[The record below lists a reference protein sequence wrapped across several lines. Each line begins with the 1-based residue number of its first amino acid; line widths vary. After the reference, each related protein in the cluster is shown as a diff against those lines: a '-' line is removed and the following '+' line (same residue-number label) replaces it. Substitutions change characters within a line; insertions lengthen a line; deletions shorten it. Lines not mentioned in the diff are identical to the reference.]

1 MCALPSPSI
10 GIFTQKG
17 TGPRKRDKIRSL
29 AWLRTWAAMILG
41 PVRVLNSSH
50 SATSISAN
58 TGFPHPVHWLC
69 QVKAICIPTTVYSSG
84 GSSSY
89 SSGELC
95 HGARGAREG
104 VLHGLGHMLGC
115 PRNSQSSKTTPYL
128 SPQWTL
134 ELAPQSF
141 SDAMWDP
148 TWP

>member
-1 MCALPSPSI
+1 
-10 GIFTQKG
+10 
-17 TGPRKRDKIRSL
+17 
-29 AWLRTWAAMILG
+29 MILG
-41 PVRVLNSSH
+41 PVRVLNNSH

-58 TGFPHPVHWLC
+58 TGCPHPVHWLC

-89 SSGELC
+89 PSGELC

-115 PRNSQSSKTTPYL
+115 PRNSQSSNTTPYL

-134 ELAPQSF
+134 ELAPHVIYHSGDITHPCPELIPIAIWIRGEEGSHMISCRRRKKSLCF
-141 SDAMWDP
+141 SLKG
-148 TWP
+148 